1 MSCRRST
8 REANT
13 IELAAVSKLFDGGGE
28 VGALMRDLDWSR
40 TSLGSPDHWPQ
51 SLRTVVQIALTSRY
65 AMWIGW
71 GPDLAFLYNDTYA
84 HMTLGAKH
92 PWALGRPARE
102 VWSEIWPQIAP
113 RIDKVLRT
121 GEATFDEGLMLFL
134 QRNGYPEETYHTFS
148 YSPLPDDAGD
158 VAGNFCVVTEET
170 ERVIGERRLASL
182 RILAAGLATATT
194 LTDVFAVVELSVAD
208 EPRDLPF
215 ALVYVIDDDGRRARL
230 VARAGIP
237 ENHPAAS
244 PAIDLDAPGPIW
256 PIASVL
262 TNPGIVTLDLD
273 PGASPPFPQGPWDR
287 PPVRALIVPIAPQGP
302 SRGSAVFIAGMNPY
316 RPLDET
322 YRSFVGL
329 FVGQIGAGMASAR
342 RYEEE
347 RERAEA
353 LAAIDRAKTAFFSN
367 VSHEFRTPLTL
378 MLGPTEDALAS
389 GGTLEREALETVYR
403 NELRLLKLVNS
414 LLEFSRIE
422 AGRTQATYEPADLAA
437 LTADLAS
444 TFRSAIERGGLT
456 LDVDCPPLP
465 EAAFV
470 DRQMWEK
477 IVLNLL
483 SNAFKFTLDGGI
495 RVALRA
501 VDGQAVLTVADTGVG
516 IAAAELPRVFE
527 RFHRIEGSR
536 ARTHEGSGIGLAL
549 VQDLVGLHGGT
560 ITVASRP
567 AHGTTF
573 TVTLPLGSDHLDP
586 ARVVSVPA
594 GTPAVIGTQAFILEA
609 ERWLD
614 SQDPRGGDDRPAAAA
629 ATAEADDRA
638 RIVLADDNADMRD
651 YVRRLLGERWIVE
664 TVRNGREALEAVR
677 RRRADLVITDVMMPE
692 LDGFGLLRALR
703 ADEGTRDIPVLM
715 LSARAGEEMRLEGL
729 QAGADDYLVKP
740 FSARELLARV
750 EMQLLRASMRAVED
764 LQRRQLSEVFQQ
776 APAAIAILRGPEH
789 VFELANPSYVALVAN
804 RDVVGKPVR
813 EALPELAGQGIYEL
827 LDTVYATAQPHVG
840 RAVRLMVLRELDVPP
855 EECFFDF
862 VYQPMRDATGAVDG
876 ISVVCF
882 DVTELARARREAEVA
897 NRTKDE
903 FLAMLGHELRNP
915 LAPILTALQLMR
927 LRGGATLEQERTVI
941 ERQTRHLVRLVDD
954 LLDVSRIARGK
965 IDLRKERIDVSEVVA
980 KAIEMSSPLLEERQ
994 HDLTVD
1000 VPRDLVVEADPA
1012 RLAQVLANLLT
1023 NSAKYTETGGH
1034 VQVQAGRAGDTVV
1047 IRVKDD
1053 GIGIG
1058 PEMLPHVFDMFAQE
1072 RQALDRTQ
1080 GGLGL
1085 GLTIVKNLAELHGGT
1100 VDAASDGRGHGS
1112 VFTVRLPAARVDE
1125 AAPGSAAATT
1135 PQGLAPHGA
1144 GVSVLVVDDNRDAAE
1159 MLGEYVQGL
1168 GYRVRIAFDGPS
1180 ALKAAHEMTP
1190 EIALLDIGLPVM
1202 DGFELGGRLR
1212 ELPGQRAIK
1221 LIAITGYGQE
1231 SDRERSRAAGFD
1243 AHLVKPVDM
1252 DALETLLQLLSAAT

>member
-1 MSCRRST
+1 
-8 REANT
+8 
-13 IELAAVSKLFDGGGE
+13 LAAVSKLFEGGGE

-40 TSLGSPDHWPQ
+40 TSLRSPDHWPQ

-71 GPDLAFLYNDTYA
+71 GPDLAFLYNDAYA
-84 HMTLGAKH
+84 HMSLGAKH

-102 VWSEIWPQIAP
+102 VWSEIWPQITP

-134 QRNGYPEETYHTFS
+134 ERNGYPEETYHTFS
-148 YSPLPDDAGD
+148 YSPLPDDAGE

-194 LTDVFAVVELSVAD
+194 LSEVFAAVELAVAE

-215 ALVYVIDDDGRRARL
+215 ALVYAIDTEPNRARL
-230 VARAGIP
+230 VARAGIARD
-237 ENHPAAS
+237 HPAA
-244 PAIDLDAPGPIW
+244 PPVIDLDAAGAIW
-256 PIASVL
+256 PMAGVL
-262 TNPGIVTLDLD
+262 TNPDSVTVDLD
-273 PGASPPFPQGPWDR
+273 PGATPPFPHGPWDR
-287 PPVRALIVPIAPQGP
+287 PPVQALIVPIAPQGP
-302 SRGSAVFIAGMNPY
+302 SRPSALFIAGMNPY

-329 FVGQIGAGMASAR
+329 FVGQIGAGMASAQ

-389 GGTLEREALETVYR
+389 GGTLEREALETVHR

-456 LDVDCPPLP
+456 LEVDCPPLREP
-465 EAAFV
+465 AFV

-501 VDGQAVLTVADTGVG
+501 VDGQAVLTVTDTGVG
-516 IAAAELPRVFE
+516 IAEEELPRVFE

-560 ITVASRP
+560 IAVASRHG
-567 AHGTTF
+567 HGTTF

-586 ARVVSVPA
+586 ARVVSAPA
-594 GTPAVIGTQAFILEA
+594 EAPAAPSAQAFVVEA

-614 SQDPRGGDDRPAAAA
+614 GHGVAAGDDTPAAPG
-629 ATAEADDRA
+629 TADPGERA

-651 YVRRLLGERWIVE
+651 YVRRLLGNRWSVE

-692 LDGFGLLRALR
+692 VDGFGLLRALR
-703 ADEGTRDIPVLM
+703 GDEGTRDIPVLM

-740 FSARELLARV
+740 FSARDLLARV

-776 APAAIAILRGPEH
+776 APAAIAILRGPDH
-789 VFELANPSYVALVAN
+789 VFELANPSYLGLIGN
-804 RDVVGKPVR
+804 RNVLGKPVR
-813 EALPELAGQGIYEL
+813 EALPELAGQEIYEL
-827 LDTVYATAQPHVG
+827 LDTVYATGQPHVG
-840 RAVRLMVLRELDVPP
+840 RALRLMIIRAPAAPP

-876 ISVVCF
+876 ISVVAF
-882 DVTELARARREAEVA
+882 DVTELAQARREAEVA

-965 IDLRKERIDVSEVVA
+965 IDLRRERIEVSEVVA

-1000 VPRDLVVEADPA
+1000 VPRDLEVDADPA

-1034 VQVQAGRAGDTVV
+1034 VQVHARRDGDTVV

-1053 GIGIG
+1053 GIGIA

-1085 GLTIVKNLAELHGGT
+1085 GLTIVKNLTELHGGT

-1112 VFTVRLPAARVDE
+1112 TFTVRLAAARVAGE
-1125 AAPGSAAATT
+1125 ESASAGTTAAQVLGSRA
-1135 PQGLAPHGA
+1135 G

-1159 MLGEYVQGL
+1159 MLAEYVQGL
-1168 GYRVRIAFDGPS
+1168 GYRVGIAFDGPS
-1180 ALKAAHEMTP
+1180 ALKVAHEMTP

-1252 DALETLLQLLSAAT
+1252 DALESLLLLLGDVT